1 MRRSIL
7 IAALALFL
15 GLTWSGC
22 VTPGGEPAASVSAV
36 SSEGGIAGEFLSR
49 ARDLENRGFPVR
61 ALRRY
66 RIALTVDPENPE
78 ALEAAGRLES
88 RLDARA
94 DEHCRVGLAFHKEG
108 KYAQARHEFLTALR
122 LDPDHPTAAG
132 MLVSRERVRSTRYI
146 VHRVVPGES
155 LSALA
160 QRYYG
165 DYRMFPEIARYNQL
179 RDATRLTVGQ
189 ELRIPEI
196 EGAPFLTGEVPVET
210 EEKAPPEYGL
220 WEWGAYEAA
229 AGREA
234 DEVAGEAEES
244 ARITSCLAHGIALFD
259 RRKYR
264 QAVVELERV
273 LHARPGD
280 ETARDYASKAHFR
293 LAEDLFEKQQ
303 FLAAREGFMEA
314 LRIRGDC
321 AECHRY
327 AEKSEDLYKESH
339 YRRGMQYYN
348 QERLREAM
356 GEWERVRALDP
367 GYKRVDYLIERSRKI
382 LSNLEAL
389 KRHQGK
395 SPEED
400 GGSRPD

>member
-7 IAALALFL
+7 VAALALFL
-15 GLTWSGC
+15 GFTWSGC
-22 VTPGGEPAASVSAV
+22 VTPGREPAASVPTGTF
-36 SSEGGIAGEFLSR
+36 EGRIAGEFLSR

-88 RLDARA
+88 DLGARA
-94 DEHCRVGLAFHKEG
+94 DEHCRAGLAFHKEG
-108 KYAQARHEFLTALR
+108 KYAQARHEFLVALR
-122 LDPDHPTAAG
+122 LDPDHPTAAE
-132 MLVSRERVRSTRYI
+132 MLVSRKRVRCKRYV
-146 VHRVVPGES
+146 VHRVASGES

-165 DYRMFPEIARYNQL
+165 DYHLFPEIAQHNNL

-196 EGAPFLTGEVPVET
+196 EGNPFLTGEVPVET
-210 EEKAPPEYGL
+210 EEKGSPEYGL
-220 WEWGAYEAA
+220 WEWGAYETAAGSETDAA
-229 AGREA
+229 AKEA
-234 DEVAGEAEES
+234 QAW
-244 ARITSCLAHGIALFD
+244 ARIEACLAHGIALFD

-264 QAVVELERV
+264 QAIEEFERV
-273 LHARPGD
+273 LDARPGD
-280 ETARDYASKAHFR
+280 ETARDYAFEAHFR
-293 LAEDLFEKQQ
+293 LAVDLLEKKR
-303 FLAAREGFMEA
+303 FLAAREGFLES

-327 AEKSEDLYKESH
+327 AEKSEDLFKESH

-348 QERLREAM
+348 QERLREAIA
-356 GEWERVRALDP
+356 EWERVRALDP
-367 GYKRVDYLIERSRKI
+367 GYKRVDYLIERSRTI
-382 LSNLEAL
+382 LSNLEVL
-389 KRHQGK
+389 KRRREK
-395 SPEED
+395 KL
-400 GGSRPD
+400 